1 MNEAF
6 KNAVSQHAP
15 TEKQIPFTLKP
26 GEQVTD
32 AFALWAVSD
41 RIAEELGKC
50 SACSRPSFRVVT
62 ITSVTKLER
71 RVALCGRHFAIT
83 AKAFT
88 HLKSRKSPGV
98 A

>member
-1 MNEAF
+1 VNEAF

-15 TEKQIPFTLKP
+15 AGKQIPFTLQP
-26 GEQVTD
+26 GEQVTE

-50 SACSRPSFRVVT
+50 CACSRPTFRVVT
-62 ITSVTKLER
+62 ITSATKLER
-71 RVALCGRHFAIT
+71 RAALCGRHFAMT

-88 HLKSRKSPGV
+88 HLKSRNSTG
-98 A
+98 AA